1 MTFQSFW
8 TLYPRKVSRK
18 MAEKAWSKLSTAEQ
32 AQALEALP
40 AHIRYWNAADTAKEF
55 IPYASSWLNQAR
67 YDDELEMP
75 QQKQATLA
83 WWTTDAGV
91 MAKGSELGLSPRPGE
106 AMSQFKSRVADSIRR
121 VA

>member
-1 MTFQSFW
+1 
-8 TLYPRKVSRK
+8 

-67 YDDELEMP
+67 YEDELEMP
-75 QQKQATLA
+75 QQKQATIA

-91 MAKGSELGLSPRPGE
+91 MAKGTELGLSPRPGE